1 MMQTISRLARTA
13 ALAAA
18 GVVLAATGAA
28 AQRAM
33 GAAVPASEGRACF
46 QPRPMPVCKSFYITE
61 FGVQY
66 FASQPPGI
74 HNQRRLLATWELGYM
89 RNRSEN
95 DAVGGSVFL
104 STNDQANRMGV
115 RGRYRRWVGG
125 GVAVD
130 VSPALILFESEENLE
145 GSGKL
150 GAALGAGVSLYD
162 YVGINTQVEAVE
174 SGVRFQAGVR
184 LGGLPGVI
192 SGIGLPLVALYGA
205 MHDES

>member
-1 MMQTISRLARTA
+1 MQTISRLARYA
-13 ALAAA
+13 AVAVA
-18 GVVLAATGAA
+18 GVALAATGAA
-28 AQRAM
+28 AQRTAVT
-33 GAAVPASEGRACF
+33 AAPASEGRACF
-46 QPRPMPVCKSFYITE
+46 QPRPMPLCKSFFITE

-66 FASQPPGI
+66 FVSPPPGV
-74 HNQRRLLATWELGYM
+74 HNQRRLLGTWELGYM
-89 RNRSEN
+89 RNRSER
-95 DAVGGSVFL
+95 DAVGGSLFL
-104 STNDQANRMGV
+104 STNDQANRIGV

-130 VSPALILFESEENLE
+130 VSPALIVFESDENLE

-150 GAALGAGVSLYD
+150 GAALGAGVSFHD